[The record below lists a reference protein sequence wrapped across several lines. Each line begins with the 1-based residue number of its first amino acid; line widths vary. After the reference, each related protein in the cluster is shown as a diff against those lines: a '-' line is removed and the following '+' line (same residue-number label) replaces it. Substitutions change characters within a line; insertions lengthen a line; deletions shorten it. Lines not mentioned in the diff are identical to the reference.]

1 MTKEST
7 RRLLKLFGIA
17 VTELEETVQGVIMSL
32 GGVEDPAALVP
43 RLEAYLN
50 ASAVLMKHWAE
61 VGQLITDTHQR
72 ASDQLL
78 ATLARVK
85 GPNA

>member
-1 MTKEST
+1 MAEEST

-17 VTELEETVQGVIMSL
+17 VTELEEAVQGLVTPP
-32 GGVEDPAALVP
+32 GGVKDPAALVP
-43 RLEAYLN
+43 RFEAYLK

-61 VGQLITDTHQR
+61 VGHRISDIHQR
-72 ASDQLL
+72 ANDRLL
-78 ATLARVK
+78 ATLAGFQ